1 MVILWAGK
9 QQLKLNIIHLLDK
22 IFKFSVFLWM
32 FFSFFPYDSTKQ
44 YSIVYCFMIR
54 GICIVG
60 QMNSLNY
67 TYNPWQGMYKKIQ
80 VLFDCS
86 STI

>member
-1 MVILWAGK
+1 M
-9 QQLKLNIIHLLDK
+9 D
-22 IFKFSVFLWM
+22 VF
-32 FFSFFPYDSTKQ
+32 FFFPPMIAQNSTVLCTVLW
-44 YSIVYCFMIR
+44 SE
-54 GICIVG
+54 GIVG